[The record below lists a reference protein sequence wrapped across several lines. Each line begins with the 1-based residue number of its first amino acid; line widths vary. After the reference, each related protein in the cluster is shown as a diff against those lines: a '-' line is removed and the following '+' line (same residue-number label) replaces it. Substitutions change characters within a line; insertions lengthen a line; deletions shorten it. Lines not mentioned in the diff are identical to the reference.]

1 MARLRYRSLILRLPP
16 CLLPLWRESFDLTVP
31 HSSKTPFLQKYLVV
45 SWHVRCIFTERP
57 HDQGQ
62 PTAEFRQRSGQSVRC
77 AIVFIEFENRRPA
90 RILRTEFNV
99 LYIDER
105 GTLDSNAQSQQ
116 LRLIGQSLDSDYL
129 PGRIQTNVVDIRPRL
144 ARKKLRDKFEWTPS
158 EEVLETIFRRCL

>member
-1 MARLRYRSLILRLPP
+1 MGIGVRSFLVDRDGSVSRIPWCRMSRL
-16 CLLPLWRESFDLTVP
+16 F
-31 HSSKTPFLQKYLVV
+31 
-45 SWHVRCIFTERP
+45 
-57 HDQGQ
+57 QGQ

-99 LYIDER
+99 LYIDQR

-129 PGRIQTNVVDIRPRL
+129 PGRVQTNVVDIRPRL